1 MEWPSID
8 SLFSVLRLANLQLH
22 NKIKLGLAIKQFKQL
37 NNIAMLYSE
46 SKCVS
51 YVREEMGVLM
61 KYDTNEIWCNTHKII
76 IIM

>member
-1 MEWPSID
+1 MD
-8 SLFSVLRLANLQLH
+8 SLFSVLRLVNLQLH

-61 KYDTNEIWCNTHKII
+61 K
-76 IIM
+76 IMK